1 MIPKECTLDNKKKLY
16 VVLHGEC
23 LFPKSGNWCSEKCSC
38 YSSYD
43 FQTKALLL
51 KLQIEITNILNFFTA
66 TANSKPRIVAVVDNH
81 LRSSQQFRIFEDY
94 RVVCDETNNST
105 HQLQTVVDVYVKPVR
120 AASII
125 QLNFIIN

>member
-23 LFPKSGNWCSEKCSC
+23 LFPKSGIWCEGKCTC
-38 YSSYD
+38 YSEYD
-43 FQTKALLL
+43 SRTKALLL
-51 KLQIEITNILNFFTA
+51 KLRNDITNLLSPFTA
-66 TANSKPRIVAVVDNH
+66 TVHSKPQIAAAVDNH
-81 LRSSQQFRIFEDY
+81 LHGLQQFRIFEDY

-105 HQLQTVVDVYVKPVR
+105 HQLQTVVDVYVKPLR

-125 QLNFIIN
+125 QVNFIIN